1 MRLPLVLCLLV
12 VSLISASY
20 FLSYNRGA
28 WTPGNNSGSMSPTYT
43 APLSSP
49 AAETAETTSTEA
61 GTKTVEPLNIAI
73 MDQKTA
79 RLLRPVEY
87 YELGNGSV
95 VRITDR
101 NLFPFTITLSLQA
114 PGSNSSRMLPLY
126 RVSFI
131 SAPKDV
137 LQLAR
142 SLGINTSSLL
152 YNDVTR
158 TYLYSDENL
167 SFEYT
172 PSTGFFRVIYRNPR
186 PMDYKSLVENRILP
200 LTDKTLVW
208 RASRHLMVSGSIN
221 GTPIEY
227 TAVYTAYLNDVETYF
242 SIVAKLTPEKLV
254 SGLEGVLPG
263 RLELLGKHSIIVPS
277 RLPALLRERI
287 KGEVETEDWYI
298 SKLGFTALNI
308 TEIRLQYMPAGGGLI
323 APVYRFKGSWKL
335 EYDVLH
341 AQGQLTGLIV
351 AVTR

>member
-1 MRLPLVLCLLV
+1 
-12 VSLISASY
+12 
-20 FLSYNRGA
+20 
-28 WTPGNNSGSMSPTYT
+28 
-43 APLSSP
+43 
-49 AAETAETTSTEA
+49 
-61 GTKTVEPLNIAI
+61 

-79 RLLRPVEY
+79 RLLRSVEY
-87 YELGNGSV
+87 YELSNGSV
-95 VRITDR
+95 VKITDH

-137 LQLAR
+137 LQLAK

-158 TYLYSDENL
+158 TYLYGDENL

-172 PSTGFFRVIYRNPR
+172 LSTGFFRVIYRNPHR
-186 PMDYKSLVENRILP
+186 MDYKSLVENRILS
-200 LTDKTLVW
+200 LTDRTLVW
-208 RASRHLMVSGSIN
+208 HAPRGLIVSESIN

-227 TAVYTAYLNDVETYF
+227 AAIYTAYLSNVETYF
-242 SIVAKLTPEKLV
+242 SIVVKLTPEKLV
-254 SGLEGVLPG
+254 SGVEGVLPC
-263 RLELLGKHSIIVPS
+263 RLELLGKHSIIAPS

-287 KGEVETEDWYI
+287 KGEVKAEDWYI

-308 TEIRLQYMPAGGGLI
+308 TEIRLQYMPMGGGLI
-323 APVYRFKGSWKL
+323 VPVYRFKGSWKL

-351 AVTR
+351 AVTG